1 MVLKKIIICLLSFV
15 YFTNC
20 SSQKRLKSDY
30 KMFPSVEITYTD
42 SKKNVVKVADKEQM
56 ESIISIIGEAKK
68 TPAKFIIIEE
78 IQIKKEGGEYI
89 KISKNKEFISINGVT
104 FILRKMHSE
113 KLNKLLQAKAH

>member
-15 YFTNC
+15 YFTSC

-42 SKKNVVKVADKEQM
+42 SKKNVVKVTDKEQM

-68 TPAKFIIIEE
+68 KPAKFIIIEE

-113 KLNKLLQAKAH
+113 KLNKWLQAKAH